1 MEVPV
6 AAAALW
12 IAAHELLLISSLC
25 VLLFAL
31 DDLFVDLVYFA
42 GWIARR
48 LTIYRRVARST
59 VKDLPSAARSG
70 RFAIFV
76 PAWDEGAVIGD
87 MLRHL
92 TATLDYPAYDVFVG
106 VYPNDPATRRA
117 VAGVNDHRI
126 RIVTASAAGP
136 TTKADCLNH
145 LWDAL
150 LSAEAESGVRYK
162 GVVLH
167 DAEDAVHRDELKI
180 FDYLLPK
187 RAMVQ
192 LPVVPVPDRA
202 SRWISGHYCD
212 EFAEHHGK
220 NMIVRELLGA
230 ALPSAGVACAFERE
244 ALAKV
249 AAERGGAPFDPAAM
263 TEDYELGILTSRIG
277 RGAFVRLPA
286 GRGEAAVSTREHFPA
301 SFDAALR
308 QKTRWLVG
316 IAFQGWDRLRWSGSW
331 ADRYMMLRD
340 RKPVANAVIIVLAYA
355 AMSLA
360 LVVALYDLAA
370 GAESALPPLAP
381 HGSRLAALLIATSAV
396 LAWRLLVRAG
406 FTWRLYGAGQGL
418 LSIPRS
424 VVANVFAVASAYRAT
439 GVWLLLLLRRQPL
452 TWQKT
457 SHRFPDDEALCAR

>member
-167 DAEDAVHRDELKI
+167 DA
-180 FDYLLPK
+180 
-187 RAMVQ
+187 
-192 LPVVPVPDRA
+192 
-202 SRWISGHYCD
+202 
-212 EFAEHHGK
+212 
-220 NMIVRELLGA
+220 
-230 ALPSAGVACAFERE
+230 
-244 ALAKV
+244 
-249 AAERGGAPFDPAAM
+249 
-263 TEDYELGILTSRIG
+263 
-277 RGAFVRLPA
+277 
-286 GRGEAAVSTREHFPA
+286 
-301 SFDAALR
+301 
-308 QKTRWLVG
+308 
-316 IAFQGWDRLRWSGSW
+316 
-331 ADRYMMLRD
+331 
-340 RKPVANAVIIVLAYA
+340 
-355 AMSLA
+355 
-360 LVVALYDLAA
+360 
-370 GAESALPPLAP
+370 
-381 HGSRLAALLIATSAV
+381 
-396 LAWRLLVRAG
+396 
-406 FTWRLYGAGQGL
+406 
-418 LSIPRS
+418 
-424 VVANVFAVASAYRAT
+424 
-439 GVWLLLLLRRQPL
+439 
-452 TWQKT
+452 
-457 SHRFPDDEALCAR
+457 